1 MKELGG
7 TNTPMEMQRW
17 SDWLAL
23 DLSADLTYGRD
34 MGQVRDSKP
43 PAVDVQ
49 SNEKSV
55 PYADCRII

>member
-7 TNTPMEMQRW
+7 NKTPIEMQRW

-43 PAVDVQ
+43 PIVDVSLNQ
-49 SNEKSV
+49 D
-55 PYADCRII
+55 ALLHRC

>member
-7 TNTPMEMQRW
+7 TNKPIEMQRW

-43 PAVDVQ
+43 PVVDVLLNQ
-49 SNEKSV
+49 NPV
-55 PYADCRII
+55 PDADGRII